1 MATGSEPP
9 PNAIEMEAI
18 TTCDALFSPSVYPQH
33 KQGLLM
39 SAHIKYPVHAREAHT
54 ALGYPVP
61 FRQDVAY
68 LPNFGD
74 DALDS
79 VFRETGGD
87 PLAGEDPETLCLV
100 MTAPIPGVRDEWFRY
115 GRVKTTRQGC
125 RCAEEGFDDE
135 RSSEAFVRGALEVQ
149 RLALATV
156 ADHAAQ
162 QSFYVVG
169 AKLNTLAKG
178 GCNVVMFI
186 KFPGGCPFKEQTYLH
201 SPALRSR
208 TRVVPRPIIT
218 PVRVAA
224 KGYKVSLRFL
234 SVDDEL
240 FQRAYALC
248 RSVVT
253 DDLGMH
259 LRFLKC
265 DAHRRCMVLCAQVR
279 PGQGPPADMDALLQ
293 GVERKRNFRS
303 AFTPYV
309 YTGAEWEEVE
319 L

>member
-1 MATGSEPP
+1 MCDVLFPP
-9 PNAIEMEAI
+9 
-18 TTCDALFSPSVYPQH
+18 TVYPQH

-39 SAHIKYPVHAREAHT
+39 SSHIKYPVRARDAHT
-54 ALGYPVP
+54 ALGYPTPLGGGAAV
-61 FRQDVAY
+61 VY
-68 LPNFGD
+68 VPNFGD
-74 DALDS
+74 EALDS
-79 VFRETGGD
+79 VFRATGGD
-87 PLAGEDPETLCLV
+87 PLADEDPETMCLV

-115 GRVKTTRQGC
+115 GKVQTTRHGKP
-125 RCAEEGFDDE
+125 RGVEDGFDDE
-135 RSSEAFVRGALEVQ
+135 RSSRAFVRGALEVQ

-156 ADHAAQ
+156 SDHTADQA
-162 QSFYVVG
+162 FYVVG

-178 GCNVVMFI
+178 GCNIVMFV

-208 TRVVPRPIIT
+208 TRVVPRPIIM
-218 PVRVAA
+218 PVREAA
-224 KGYKVSLRFL
+224 RGYKVSLRFL

-248 RSVVT
+248 RNVVT
-253 DDLGMH
+253 EDLGLH
-259 LRFLKC
+259 LRFIKC

-279 PGQGPPADMDALLQ
+279 PGQDPPADMAALLR
-293 GVERKRNFRS
+293 GVERKRNFRA

-309 YTGAEWEEVE
+309 YTGVEWEEVE

>member
-1 MATGSEPP
+1 M
-9 PNAIEMEAI
+9 
-18 TTCDALFSPSVYPQH
+18 CDVLFPPSVYPPH
-33 KQGLLM
+33 KQGLLV
-39 SAHIKYPVHAREAHT
+39 SAHIKYPVRAREAHA
-54 ALGYPVP
+54 ALGYPTP
-61 FRQDVAY
+61 FRQEVVY

-79 VFRETGGD
+79 VFRATGGD
-87 PLAGEDPETLCLV
+87 PLAEEDPETMCLV

-115 GRVKTTRQGC
+115 GRVQTTRRGH
-125 RCAEEGFDDE
+125 RCVEEAYDDE
-135 RSSEAFVRGALEVQ
+135 RSTEAFVRGALEVQ

-162 QSFYVVG
+162 QAFHVVG

-178 GCNVVMFI
+178 GCNIVMFV
-186 KFPGGCPFKEQTYLH
+186 KFPGGCPFQEQTYLH

-208 TRVVPRPIIT
+208 TRVVPHPIIT
-218 PVRVAA
+218 PVREAV

-248 RSVVT
+248 RSVVA

-259 LRFLKC
+259 LRFIKC
-265 DAHRRCMVLCAQVR
+265 DAHRRSMVMCAQVR
-279 PGQGPPADMDALLQ
+279 PGQDPPADMDALLR
-293 GVERKRNFRS
+293 GVERKRGFRT
-303 AFTPYV
+303 AFSPYV
-309 YTGAEWEEVE
+309 YTGAVWEEVE